1 MKIDKKKVVFGSVL
15 VCVLGF
21 IISYCLVVFG
31 GDQEQEQETISDP
44 EVPQLKE
51 ETKTYDSRLN
61 AINDLRE
68 KKPSLAP
75 SLYDEMEEEQ
85 QEWSEDQDGSSMD
98 SLPPQQAWT
107 MESWSFNRENA
118 EDSTTA
124 AFPGTH
130 EVGIAEADIPNT
142 EEISPAELALAQELF
157 FSSTN
162 ANDNSAG
169 GKTDS
174 VIRVFVDGQQVV
186 RANSRLRLRLMEPA
200 RIGGKE
206 LPRLSPVYG
215 FVSFAAN
222 RVKVN
227 IEQVMH
233 RPVSLKAY
241 DVQDGSEGIYVENNF
256 RAEASREILDDALG
270 EINIPSLP
278 QVSGI
283 SRLFQ
288 KHNRNI
294 KVSVSNRYQLLLKPE
309 L

>member
-15 VCVLGF
+15 ICVLGF

-51 ETKTYDSRLN
+51 ETKSYDSRLN

-85 QEWSEDQDGSSMD
+85 QERSEGQKGESTD

-118 EDSTTA
+118 EDSITA

-130 EVGIAEADIPNT
+130 EVGIAEADT
-142 EEISPAELALAQELF
+142 SKGTSTMELALAQELF
-157 FSSTN
+157 FSSTIVN
-162 ANDNSAG
+162 NNTVG
-169 GKTDS
+169 GKMDS
-174 VIRVFVDGQQVV
+174 VIWVFVDGQQVA

-200 RIGGKE
+200 RIGGKY
-206 LPRLSPVYG
+206 LPRLTPLYG

-222 RVKVN
+222 RVMVN

-241 DVQDGSEGIYVENNF
+241 DVQDGSEGIYVEYNF

-294 KVSVSNRYQLLLKPE
+294 KVSISDRYQLLLKPE